1 MKKIFISLFLITF
14 AIYSKGHYSS
24 INKIIPLLDNDSIIS
39 IGKDEQIITWNLKNY
54 EITRNIDFNRG
65 TLTNGILMTEKGYL
79 VLSNKEG
86 YLFFLSLSTWTLI
99 DIKNPFMGQ
108 LENIYSLG
116 NNLLLLIGK
125 KGEVRIYNYNSDRII
140 KSVVLSEYITTST
153 LFNKILYI
161 GNQKGKLIEINLN
174 NLKVTTLIEE
184 SLNNQINKITKKN
197 KDIYFST
204 FDGYIYLFRDNKLFQ
219 IDKVDNSYTTD
230 ILHTK
235 KGLLTSFSNGSIRL
249 YKERELVREINI
261 NHKINN
267 FFIKDNLLVVVDDFG
282 FIYFYSLDSLELIKS
297 STDY

>member
-184 SLNNQINKITKKN
+184 SLNNQINKIIKKN